1 MVSSFTQL
9 LARRYADKLDQD
21 AMDFIHYAVD
31 GANRMQQLIQ
41 DLLTFSRVT
50 TRGQPGTRIHAHD
63 ALKNALSNL
72 QAVIIEN
79 GAQITHDDLPEVH
92 VDRSQ
97 LVQVFQNLIGNAI
110 KFRKSGE
117 PPRVHIAAHQQGA
130 AWVFSIRDNGIGINP
145 KYFDRI
151 FVIFQR
157 LHTRETYPGSGIG
170 LALCKSI
177 IERHG
182 GRIWV
187 ESQPD
192 KGTIFR
198 FTVPVQDMQKGD
210 KSS

>member
-41 DLLTFSRVT
+41 DLLSFSRVT
-50 TRGQPGTRIHAHD
+50 TRGQPRTRIHARD
-63 ALKNALSNL
+63 ALENALSNL
-72 QAVIIEN
+72 QTVIAET
-79 GAQITHDDLPEVH
+79 GARITHDDLAEVDA
-92 VDRSQ
+92 DRTQ
-97 LVQVFQNLIGNAI
+97 LVQVFQNLIGNAV
-110 KFRKSGE
+110 KFGKSGE
-117 PPRVHIAAHQQGA
+117 SPCVHISCQQQGA
-130 AWVFSIRDNGIGINP
+130 EWVFSVKDNGIGINP

-157 LHTRETYPGSGIG
+157 LHTREAYSGSGIG

-177 IERHG
+177 VERHA

-192 KGTIFR
+192 KGSIFR
-198 FTVPVQDMQKGD
+198 FTIPIQDMQKGD

>member
-41 DLLTFSRVT
+41 DLLSFSRVT
-50 TRGQPGTRIHAHD
+50 TRGQPRTRIHARD
-63 ALKNALSNL
+63 ALENALSNL
-72 QAVIIEN
+72 QTVIAET
-79 GAQITHDDLPEVH
+79 GARITHDDLPEVDA
-92 VDRSQ
+92 DRTQ
-97 LVQVFQNLIGNAI
+97 LVQVFQNLIGNAV

-117 PPRVHIAAHQQGA
+117 SPCVHIASEQQGA
-130 AWVFSIRDNGIGINP
+130 ECVFSVRDNGIGINP

-157 LHTRETYPGSGIG
+157 LHTKETYPGSGIG

-210 KSS
+210 KSP